1 MRSWYSAASR
11 TLNIVG
17 EGYKDYCYIMDHYR
31 PFLEKYGFFLLYASF
46 IPLNEDFSIRFENR
60 KEVICIE

>member
-17 EGYKDYCYIMDHYR
+17 SGYKEYCYIMDHYR
-31 PFLEKYGFFLLYASF
+31 CFLEKYDFSLIYASF
-46 IPLNEDFSIRFENR
+46 IPLNEDFAIRFEKR
-60 KEVICIE
+60 KEVSCIG